1 MTAAKWFPSMD
12 PRHLGKSAMS
22 VIQPWNLILK
32 GWISR
37 RRTWPRVRVFSG
49 SSILGIYLPLFVFVT
64 PEVSRP
70 PATASYFLF
79 LSFSCY
85 SLELPFH
92 STRVSR
98 AFTSSLRV
106 RFFASVPPFPQPH
119 PDAESPG
126 GRKKIRED
134 AYFFGFDQTSPRR
147 REYLKPGETSGR
159 ACGSPRFSLAPTRNI
174 FASVPSAN

>member
-64 PEVSRP
+64 AEVSRP

-106 RFFASVPPFPQPH
+106 RFFASVPAVPP
-119 PDAESPG
+119 ARREVS
-126 GRKKIRED
+126 RKKIRED

-147 REYLKPGETSGR
+147 REYLKSGETG
-159 ACGSPRFSLAPTRNI
+159 ACGSPRFPLAPTRNI